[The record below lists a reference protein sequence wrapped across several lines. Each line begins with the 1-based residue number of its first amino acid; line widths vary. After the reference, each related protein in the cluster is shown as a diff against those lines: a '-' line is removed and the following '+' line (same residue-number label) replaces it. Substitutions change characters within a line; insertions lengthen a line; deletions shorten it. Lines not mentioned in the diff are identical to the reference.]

1 MPTLKPRAVVACV
14 LMLFALWMT
23 TDGRNGFAGRHR
35 RRPPTT
41 SNRCTGER

>member
-23 TDGRNGFAGRHR
+23 TDGRNGFAGQA
-35 RRPPTT
+35 RPPTT
-41 SNRCTGER
+41 SSRCTGET